1 MAVNIR
7 QLFPLQQAKVRR
19 GQLTRYLKLDGGR
32 YLIAAALILAML
44 SLISLGQT
52 GRLATQGYEL
62 AELQT
67 QRTQLLRDHSALQL
81 RLSEAQSFTKIEG
94 RADALKLRPM
104 APEQV
109 RYITIE
115 PASAEPTPIAGQQP

>member
-7 QLFPLQQAKVRR
+7 QLLPLQQAKARR
-19 GQLTRYLKLDGGR
+19 SQLGSYLKLDGGR

-67 QRTQLLRDHSALQL
+67 THTQLLRDHSALQL
-81 RLSEAQSFTKIEG
+81 RLSEAQSFLKIES
-94 RADALKLRPM
+94 RAEALKLKPM
-104 APEQV
+104 TPDQT
-109 RYITIE
+109 RYITI
-115 PASAEPTPIAGQQP
+115 PAPANDQVTR